1 MLFCRTS
8 KPKNMKTRVE
18 LFGTSNVPVIDN
30 GVYAKK
36 FTRRAKTY
44 AQRVEN
50 MAKRIDFVAAAN
62 HLPAGQIIQFS
73 ACQEARGIQYGDA
86 DSQWEDAMQ
95 INVAD
100 KDGCRHYKSV
110 KLVGRPTFCCEKRCY
125 YSESGWLHKDADGY
139 YHYEQLLGDDDYL
152 NGRKVQAA
160 CLRWAELTGDFLA
173 GKPQMM
179 QVSLKIDGKSPF
191 TTAAWVQTVTDVNGV
206 TLYFVILID
215 NGKIQQQEMNRLR
228 LSIEDLFEELREKDV
243 FSINDVAWAIMET
256 NGKLSIIKKPE
267 KDSPTNQLLGLSP
280 PDTGMEVVIISDGEY
295 SDSSLR
301 LCGKNRQWV
310 QEILKRRGIFPKQIF
325 IMTANS
331 NGDYTII
338 PRENMGLP
346 TMKGGNT

>member
-1 MLFCRTS
+1 MLFVGHQNP
-8 KPKNMKTRVE
+8 KKNMKTVKE

-160 CLRWAELTGDFLA
+160 CLRWAELTGDVLA

-191 TTAAWVQTVTDVNGV
+191 TTAAWVQTVTNVNGA

-215 NGKIQQQEMNRLR
+215 NGKMLR
-228 LSIEDLFEELREKDV
+228 LTREEVGCEKIDTPEMGYLRTK
-243 FSINDVAWAIMET
+243 FNWLQYM
-256 NGKLSIIKKPE
+256 G
-267 KDSPTNQLLGLSP
+267 
-280 PDTGMEVVIISDGEY
+280 
-295 SDSSLR
+295 
-301 LCGKNRQWV
+301 C
-310 QEILKRRGIFPKQIF
+310 GIFARFK
-325 IMTANS
+325 
-331 NGDYTII
+331 
-338 PRENMGLP
+338 
-346 TMKGGNT
+346 